1 MQPAYVVKPSRNDLY
16 SLTGPLLPWACS
28 TTMKRMRFHT
38 GIISAAAQ
46 VVASW
51 FSIHTGTQS
60 SPSTSQPVTTD
71 YAF

>member
-1 MQPAYVVKPSRNDLY
+1 MQ
-16 SLTGPLLPWACS
+16 
-28 TTMKRMRFHT
+28 FHT
-38 GIISAAAQ
+38 GIIFAAAQ

-60 SPSTSQPVTTD
+60 SPNTSQPVMTD

>member
-1 MQPAYVVKPSRNDLY
+1 MQ
-16 SLTGPLLPWACS
+16 
-28 TTMKRMRFHT
+28 FHT
-38 GIISAAAQ
+38 GVIFAAAL

-60 SPSTSQPVTTD
+60 SPNTSQPVMTD